1 MCAYGSCRFLSNR
14 AAASA
19 QVLSRDIRSLHKR
32 LGATQQQGL
41 YHVLL
46 EGVDVTYDVVGE
58 GTILVRGAELGGT
71 GGRIMLEE
79 RRRAEAE
86 AAATQAPVAVLEQ

>member
-1 MCAYGSCRFLSNR
+1 MLTR

-79 RRRAEAE
+79 RRRVEAE
-86 AAATQAPVAVLEQ
+86 AAAAQPPVAVVEQ